1 MNGDLFMFPL
11 GRPQVERDNVG
22 NQLKIRN
29 GPVEEFI
36 GDGTGEVLVQL
47 MVVSSK
53 TRFSTRPTIR
63 GGIERDMNG
72 GVGDQEGNAIS
83 KLNGILPSRDVGVEV
98 GGQEDWLRVGR
109 GKSFRSETS
118 IEE

>member
-1 MNGDLFMFPL
+1 MSDMI
-11 GRPQVERDNVG
+11 VG
-22 NQLKIRN
+22 PKAGFSLV
-29 GPVEEFI
+29 PAI
-36 GDGTGEVLVQL
+36 G
-47 MVVSSK
+47 
-53 TRFSTRPTIR
+53 
-63 GGIERDMNG
+63 GGIEGDMNG